1 VSWGSEAGVLT
12 PDAAP
17 PWLKPLTDNCKDVKR
32 AYRQRVP
39 PEMLALV
46 TAANT
51 KAAVTGEKR
60 DAAVLVLF
68 SGPAEAPA
76 DGLPDDA
83 DLLVTVRAST
93 LRHHAGQAAFPGGA
107 ADAGDTG
114 PVHTAL
120 REANEE
126 TGIDTSRLHPLCT
139 LERMFIPPS
148 GFHVVPVLA
157 YSPDPGPVAVVDESE
172 TAIVARV
179 PVRAFVN
186 PENRIMVYRKERT
199 RRFAGPA
206 FMLNEMLVWGFTGQ
220 VISAVLD
227 VAGWAEPWNTEDVRE
242 LDDAMTLV
250 GHDEG
255 YGDAQQ

>member
-1 VSWGSEAGVLT
+1 MSAAVPLA
-12 PDAAP
+12 PDLGPAWLRPLVDNVAA
-17 PWLKPLTDNCKDVKR
+17 VR
-32 AYRQRVP
+32 GAYRRRVP
-39 PEMLALV
+39 AEMLALIIAGSV
-46 TAANT
+46 QAGLA
-51 KAAVTGEKR
+51 GSKR

-68 SGPAEAPA
+68 SGPAEAPV
-76 DGLPDDA
+76 DGGLPLDA

-107 ADAGDTG
+107 ADPGDDG

-120 REANEE
+120 REAREE
-126 TGIDTSRLHPLCT
+126 TGIDTGRIYPLAT

-157 YSPDPGPVAVVDESE
+157 YSPNPGPVAVVDEAE

-186 PENRIMVYRKERT
+186 PVNRLMVYRDATT

-206 FMLNEMLVWGFTGQ
+206 FLLNEMLVWGFTGQ
-220 VISAVLD
+220 VISAMLD
-227 VAGWAEPWNTEDVRE
+227 VAGWAQPWDNSKVLE

-250 GHDEG
+250 GERG
-255 YGDAQQ
+255 GR